1 MADTIKS
8 SNELKMVAGFYDS
21 DDRTITLQNPKAN
34 LAKADIKT
42 FETVAS
48 TTQAIIGDKTGAAF
62 VGIKSAKTVQ
72 KTKTDLD
79 LTLIAP

>member
-21 DDRTITLQNPKAN
+21 DDRTITVQNPIAT
-34 LAKADIKT
+34 LAAADIHA
-42 FETVAS
+42 FETVAQN
-48 TTQAIIGDKTGAAF
+48 TQAILGDKAGAAF
-62 VGIKSAKTVQ
+62 VSIKSAKTVQ

-79 LTLIAP
+79 LTLI